1 MESVLRDILAAQKE
15 MLAELRQIRVLLAE
29 RGQLS
34 PEPAAYL
41 EAPDDIPPGP
51 DPAEFTLEPEA
62 PPSDPPPSD
71 PPPLAPASFSPSDLK
86 DLGQSFATPRTGKS
100 RPGMVDVS
108 DLRGSLLDEIKGKNR
123 AKSRAFSEFS
133 KYRRDE

>member
-1 MESVLRDILAAQKE
+1 MESVLRDILAAQRE
-15 MLAELRQIRVLLAE
+15 MLAELRQIRALLAE

-62 PPSDPPPSD
+62 PPSDPPS
-71 PPPLAPASFSPSDLK
+71 LAPASFSPSDLK